1 MKTRVPV
8 DVPRTRQEH
17 QASDLG
23 LKMEAEADAPG
34 AALQRANASL
44 SALLGSGGGVR
55 VSLAA
60 PRSGG
65 RVRAASQT
73 PICSRLCVGQCWR

>member
-1 MKTRVPV
+1 M

-17 QASDLG
+17 QASDPG
-23 LKMEAEADAPG
+23 PKMEAEADVPG
-34 AALQRANASL
+34 AALQRANAFL
-44 SALLGSGGGVR
+44 SAPLGPGGGVQ
-55 VSLAA
+55 VSLAG

-73 PICSRLCVGQCWR
+73 PICSRLYVGQCWR